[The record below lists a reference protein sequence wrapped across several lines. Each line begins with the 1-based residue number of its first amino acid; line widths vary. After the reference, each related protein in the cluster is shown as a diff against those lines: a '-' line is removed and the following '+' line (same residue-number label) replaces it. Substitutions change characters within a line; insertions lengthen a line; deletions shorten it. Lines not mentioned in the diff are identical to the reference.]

1 MNEKT
6 IVIVGAASGAAIPLL
21 LREYVDEKH
30 KPALAARLPVPEGFK
45 NWSALVGTI
54 GGAAALTVGAIYP
67 AITGKT
73 LVGRDMNIFL
83 TAAGASAL
91 VTGII
96 CGMFPKTGA
105 PSAAAGLYVPKVT
118 VVPAAKAT
126 PQEIRA

>member
-6 IVIVGAASGAAIPLL
+6 IVIVGAATGAAVPLL

-30 KPALAARLPVPEGFK
+30 KPALAARLPIPEGFK

-73 LVGRDMNIFL
+73 LFSRDVNTFL

-96 CGMFPKTGA
+96 CGMFPKSA
-105 PSAAAGLYVPKVT
+105 PAAAGLYVPKVT
-118 VVPAAKAT
+118 VVPASRAATEEIKA
-126 PQEIRA
+126 